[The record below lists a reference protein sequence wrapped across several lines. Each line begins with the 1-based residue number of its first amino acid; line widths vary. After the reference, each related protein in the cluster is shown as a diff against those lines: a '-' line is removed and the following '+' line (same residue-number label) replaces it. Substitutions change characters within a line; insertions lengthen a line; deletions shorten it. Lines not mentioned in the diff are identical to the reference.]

1 MPQLSKFNN
10 SKKNT
15 MQNPFQ
21 IQLSVPTEER
31 IRRIKQARLDLDT
44 ETFSREYK
52 ELQDE
57 IHLKCCMLDH
67 KLSHPYGTMLDAAIE
82 TLRRIS
88 RSLLCTDQEIEEAK
102 RDLEKAEETYNHQAT
117 IIKDLKTQYLQQL
130 QKVLD
135 ACKTC

>member
-1 MPQLSKFNN
+1 
-10 SKKNT
+10 

-88 RSLLCTDQEIEEAK
+88 RSLLSTDQEIEEAK
-102 RDLEKAEETYNHQAT
+102 RDLEKAEETYNNQAAV
-117 IIKDLKTQYLQQL
+117 IKDLKTQYLQEL
-130 QKVLD
+130 QKV
-135 ACKTC
+135 